1 MSKPLVAFTVAIE
14 KYIDTLERRHDEERD
29 AMERRLVLERLI
41 AAKYLRC
48 EFRAC
53 LHDVPLKDQLVEVT
67 PDDHTV

>member
-1 MSKPLVAFTVAIE
+1 MATPLTAYIVAME

-29 AMERRLVLERLI
+29 AMERRLIVERLI

-53 LHDVPLKDQLVEVT
+53 LHNVPLKDQLI
-67 PDDHTV
+67 DDDNSM